1 MALRMMSELPDDA
14 PTPFARP
21 GMLSWTMA
29 PKVPVSVPRVIL
41 QTSNAPRSIHM
52 TKPNAKRLSET
63 VPEPHVIPAPDLIYQ
78 LTWSWVD
85 DPRWQE
91 QLRAF
96 VVALIAIKRPPSS
109 PGGSLQ
115 RLLPRMLEQIFERLP
130 YRELEYP
137 LRRKV
142 VRQALQPFVDEALRV
157 AAAEQAAG
165 RPRY

>member
-1 MALRMMSELPDDA
+1 MALLPMLELPHDA
-14 PTPFARP
+14 PTPFVRP
-21 GMLSWTMA
+21 GMLSWTVA
-29 PKVPVSVPRVIL
+29 PRARVSVPHVML
-41 QTSNAPRSIHM
+41 QTSNAQRSIHRM
-52 TKPNAKRLSET
+52 KPNTKKLSET
-63 VPEPHVIPAPDLIYQ
+63 VPEPHVIPTPDLIYQ
-78 LTWSWVD
+78 LGWSWVD

>member
-1 MALRMMSELPDDA
+1 MALLMMLELPHDA
-14 PTPFARP
+14 PTPFVRP
-21 GMLSWTMA
+21 GMLSWTVA
-29 PKVPVSVPRVIL
+29 PRARVSVPHVIL
-41 QTSNAPRSIHM
+41 RRSNAERSIHRM
-52 TKPNAKRLSET
+52 KPKRKRLSET
-63 VPEPHVIPAPDLIYQ
+63 VPEPHVIPTPDLIYQ
-78 LTWSWVD
+78 LAWRWVD